1 MSIFLYINCGYR
13 RVFLKRFLRT
23 ILIVSGTSNMLDR
36 QINIKVEVKVQ
47 KDNRLHGNYCG
58 GTRDKDDEDK

>member
-1 MSIFLYINCGYR
+1 M
-13 RVFLKRFLRT
+13 
-23 ILIVSGTSNMLDR
+23 SGTSNMLDR

-58 GTRDKDDEDK
+58 GTSNKDDGERVQQPKDKYRPLVYE